1 MDTDLPQIALEATAD
16 ARMTQ
21 ALEILCTE
29 LGPEA
34 VVELID
40 AFLGDTPLRLSE
52 VQNLC
57 DGPDQA
63 TLQRAAHSIKGS
75 ASLFGAVHL
84 EAAARELELLAVQHQ
99 TAPQKEV
106 AHRLSSAFDHA
117 RPELER
123 ARGQYL
129 NHDL

>member
-1 MDTDLPQIALEATAD
+1 MDTHLPHIVLAASTD
-16 ARMTQ
+16 ARMTK

-40 AFLGDTPLRLSE
+40 AFLGDTPLRLRE

-57 DGPDQA
+57 AGPDQP

-75 ASLFGAVHL
+75 ASLFGAVQV
-84 EAAARELELLAVQHQ
+84 ETAARELEQLAAQRQ
-99 TAPQKEV
+99 TTSQMEV
-106 AHRLSSAFDHA
+106 ALRLHSAFDHT
-117 RPELER
+117 RTELER
-123 ARGQYL
+123 ARVQYL